1 MILGGPGVLA
11 VALGPRRPAPRPLDD
26 LAGPP
31 RPPAGFCQS
40 TPRHAKPRHAMPSH
54 GTGRDGTGRHRHATA
69 KPRDATRRDAATLRD
84 VAPRHAT
91 DTPATTRHDML
102 CCATPRQATP
112 PTTHWQVIIA
122 GQPASRA
129 VPARKN
135 NVAAPAEPE
144 GSGRGLSS
152 ESESTNMRDSLA
164 PLATRRRS
172 PTDPPGSAP

>member
-1 MILGGPGVLA
+1 MVCL
-11 VALGPRRPAPRPLDD
+11 
-26 LAGPP
+26 
-31 RPPAGFCQS
+31 
-40 TPRHAKPRHAMPSH
+40 RHATPRHAMPSH

-69 KPRDATRRDAATLRD
+69 QPRDATRRDAATLRD